1 MASVKVNYGKN
12 GEIISYR
19 LRADL
24 GRDPNGKQVIQ
35 TKTIKSTGKQTP
47 AKELKAMQREA
58 DQ

>member
-35 TKTIKSTGKQTP
+35 TKTIKSTGKQTLDFVS
-47 AKELKAMQREA
+47 KFRYNI
-58 DQ
+58 DT